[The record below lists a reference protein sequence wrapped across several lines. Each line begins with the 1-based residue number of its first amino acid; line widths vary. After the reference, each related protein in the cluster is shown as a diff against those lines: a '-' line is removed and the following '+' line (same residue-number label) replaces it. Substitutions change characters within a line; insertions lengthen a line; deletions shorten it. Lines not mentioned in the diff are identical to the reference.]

1 MFEKYNRRRKGPLFC
16 NGEEEEELRILVV
29 GWRCVCLCVTKVIIF
44 HQAPNFCSTTLI
56 IIFEK
61 IRLKNY
67 FRNNFSKKNIYFL
80 NFFPPRGVESPRPR
94 HKIMMMMMMMMMMIV
109 MMSMM
114 IIMMSH
120 LIFVQLWLDR
130 EARQS

>member
-1 MFEKYNRRRKGPLFC
+1 MVKCMSVC
-16 NGEEEEELRILVV
+16 NKSDYFPPSSKFLLHN
-29 GWRCVCLCVTKVIIF
+29 IF
-44 HQAPNFCSTTLI
+44 SK
-56 IIFEK
+56 K

-67 FRNNFSKKNIYFL
+67 FKNNFSKKNIYFL

-94 HKIMMMMMMMMMMIV
+94 HKIMMMMMMMMIV